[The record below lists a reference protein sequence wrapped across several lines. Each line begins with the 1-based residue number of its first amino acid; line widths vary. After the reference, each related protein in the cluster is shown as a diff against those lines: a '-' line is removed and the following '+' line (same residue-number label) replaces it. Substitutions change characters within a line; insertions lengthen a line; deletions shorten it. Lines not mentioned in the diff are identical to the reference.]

1 MGQTIEQKAVN
12 NGVLSVRLANETF
25 GTLEKKGALV
35 ELFGEFWHEGGLA
48 VLFGE
53 AGSGRSALALQI
65 ADSIA
70 RGRPV
75 KPFERAA
82 KPQKVLLLDL
92 AASDRSFHERYS
104 STTSKGTKHYRFS
117 ERLMRV
123 SVSDPAAL
131 QSGLSEHLEPV
142 IRETGASVLVIDS
155 VASLMRTAVGGRDL
169 IALMHDL
176 HRLRVKLNLSIL
188 LVAGRKERASASCRI
203 TDLQDWRIL
212 SNAADS
218 IFAIGRSGRDS
229 GERFIKQVK
238 SRTGEV
244 VYDEENVP
252 VFRLKKIDG
261 KFLGFEFI
269 EWGEESELSRRR
281 DPHSYDPQLVESLK
295 TLSESS
301 MPIRAIADKM
311 KIPRSTVHR
320 ILKHANC
327 QREVELPPWA
337 PVDLDPPSVSY
348 DDEPETPSIYA
359 NDDPE
364 SMRLRRV
371 SYLASLERAGQKPVD
386 QQEQDRLVKELMNDG
401 VDREDEKP
409 KPVANPFPGTQ
420 PRLNAYGKTI
430 YVETEDSLHRP
441 TLWYFLDAEGGR
453 KRAVRKLHGIF
464 IENLPENYSHAPSPG

>member
-1 MGQTIEQKAVN
+1 MGQTIEKTAVN

-25 GTLEKKGALV
+25 GTLETKGALV

-65 ADSIA
+65 ADSVA
-70 RGRPV
+70 KGRPV

-82 KPQKVLLLDL
+82 KAQKVLLLDL
-92 AASDRSFHERYS
+92 ASSDRGFHERYS

-131 QSGLSEHLEPV
+131 QKGLGEHLEPV

-176 HRLRVKLNLSIL
+176 HRLRVKHNLSIL

-212 SNAADS
+212 SNDADS
-218 IFAIGRSGRDS
+218 IFAIGRSGRDAS
-229 GERFIKQVK
+229 ERFIKQVK
-238 SRTGEV
+238 SRTGEI

-252 VFRLKKIDG
+252 VFRLKKIQG
-261 KFLGFEFI
+261 KFLGFEFV
-269 EWGEESELSRRR
+269 EWAEESELSRRR

-295 TLSESS
+295 TLSESG
-301 MPIRAIADKM
+301 MTVRAVAEKM

-337 PVDLDPPSVSY
+337 PVDLDPASVSY
-348 DDEPETPSIYA
+348 DEPETPSIYD

-364 SMRLRRV
+364 SMRLQIG
-371 SYLASLERAGQKPVD
+371 RAHV
-386 QQEQDRLVKELMNDG
+386 
-401 VDREDEKP
+401 
-409 KPVANPFPGTQ
+409 
-420 PRLNAYGKTI
+420 
-430 YVETEDSLHRP
+430 
-441 TLWYFLDAEGGR
+441 
-453 KRAVRKLHGIF
+453 
-464 IENLPENYSHAPSPG
+464 